1 MDSRTHAH
9 IATVAGLGRKLASVG
24 FLIPTI
30 AVGATAVLAIASYAP
45 PAIQQAHAA
54 ATQSTGTPELKSIDT
69 SSVEKQS
76 GEPATGVSLSASDY
90 GIDATNLKDGTYTGS
105 GTGFSGTTTV
115 SVTIAGGKII
125 SIEVLSSGDDS
136 AYLSRAK
143 GVISSVISAQ
153 STSVDTVSGA
163 TYSSKGI
170 LMAIKN
176 ALLQA
181 SGGLAQA
188 VTPAEAANASS
199 NKPHTKLDPITPSN
213 GYADGVYLGS
223 AEGYEGPM
231 TVRVS
236 IAGNKITQIELVSS
250 MDDEPY
256 FGRAWN
262 IVPGRIIDAQTANV
276 DTVTGATYS
285 SEGIRGA
292 VNDAL
297 KKAAAAAGNTPNP
310 NPDPAPAPAPA
321 PGPEPTP
328 EPNPS
333 PDPEPSTTYEDG
345 VYTGYALCKNEKDI
359 EAFTPYYLKL
369 NVTIEDGKVTAI
381 DRIEGVSQAPSLGE
395 ALDPFDEANQD
406 YLDYAIDGRTL
417 RGTRYE
423 GVPAQLLA
431 GKQPSQID
439 VVSRATYSSR
449 AIAKAYADALDQAA
463 RAWQDKHAASAD
475 GNASSG
481 NNSSSSADMGSA
493 DANGTNGSTSSE
505 DNSNGTLSEAA
516 HA

>member
-9 IATVAGLGRKLASVG
+9 IATVAGLGRKLASAG
-24 FLIPTI
+24 FLIP
-30 AVGATAVLAIASYAP
+30 AAAMGATVALAIAGYVP
-45 PAIQQAHAA
+45 PAIQPARATAA
-54 ATQSTGTPELKSIDT
+54 QNASAAELKSIDT
-69 SSVEKQS
+69 SNVEKQS
-76 GEPATGVSLSASDY
+76 GEPANGVSLNASDY
-90 GIDATNLKDGTYTGS
+90 GIDAANLKDGTYTGS

-125 SIEVLSSGDDS
+125 SIDILSSGDDS

-181 SGGLAQA
+181 SGGLVQA
-188 VTPAEAANASS
+188 VTPAGAAGASS
-199 NKPHTKLDPITPSN
+199 KKPHTTLDPVTPSN

-236 IAGNKITQIELVSS
+236 ISGGKVSQIELVSS

-262 IVPGRIIDAQTANV
+262 VVPGRIINAQTANV
-276 DTVTGATYS
+276 DTVSGATYS

-297 KKAAAAAGNTPNP
+297 KKAAAAAGNTPSP
-310 NPDPAPAPAPA
+310 NPVPE
-321 PGPEPTP
+321 PEPTP
-328 EPNPS
+328 DPNPT
-333 PDPEPSTTYEDG
+333 PDPEPSINYEDG
-345 VYTGYALCKNEKDI
+345 VYTGYALCKNEKDA

-369 NVTIEDGKVTAI
+369 NVTIENGKVAAI
-381 DRIEGVSQAPSLGE
+381 DNIEGVSQAPSLGE

-417 RGTRYE
+417 RGTQYE

-463 RAWQDKHAASAD
+463 RAWQDKHTGST
-475 GNASSG
+475 SSG
-481 NNSSSSADMGSA
+481 DSSSGTDKNSA
-493 DANGTNGSTSSE
+493 DANGTNGSISGDASA
-505 DNSNGTLSEAA
+505 EAA

>member
-9 IATVAGLGRKLASVG
+9 IATVAGLGRKLASAG
-24 FLIPTI
+24 FLIP
-30 AVGATAVLAIASYAP
+30 AAAMGATVALAIAGYVP
-45 PAIQQAHAA
+45 PAIQPARATAA
-54 ATQSTGTPELKSIDT
+54 QNASAAELKSIDT
-69 SSVEKQS
+69 SNVEKQS
-76 GEPATGVSLSASDY
+76 GKPATGVSLNASDY
-90 GIDATNLKDGTYTGS
+90 GIDAANLKDGTYTGS

-125 SIEVLSSGDDS
+125 SIDILSSGDDS

-181 SGGLAQA
+181 SGGLVQA
-188 VTPAEAANASS
+188 VTPAGAAGASS
-199 NKPHTKLDPITPSN
+199 NKPHTTLDPVTPSN

-236 IAGNKITQIELVSS
+236 ISGGKISQIELVSS

-262 IVPGRIIDAQTANV
+262 VVPGRIIDTQTANV
-276 DTVTGATYS
+276 DTVSGATYS

-297 KKAAAAAGNTPNP
+297 KKAAAAAGNTPS
-310 NPDPAPAPAPA
+310 PDPVPTPE
-321 PGPEPTP
+321 PEPTP
-328 EPNPS
+328 DPNPT
-333 PDPEPSTTYEDG
+333 PDPEPSTNYENG
-345 VYTGYALCKNEKDI
+345 VYTGYALCKNEKDA

-369 NVTIEDGKVTAI
+369 SVTIENGKVAAI
-381 DRIEGVSQAPSLGE
+381 DNIEGVSQVPSLGE
-395 ALDPFDEANQD
+395 ALDPFDEANQS
-406 YLDYAIDGRTL
+406 YLDYASDGRTL
-417 RGTRYE
+417 RGTQYE

-463 RAWQDKHAASAD
+463 RAWQDKHAEGAG
-475 GNASSG
+475 GNASSSG
-481 NNSSSSADMGSA
+481 TDKDSA
-493 DANGTNGSTSSE
+493 DAAEENGSTSSE
-505 DNSNGTLSEAA
+505 GNSSGASEEAA